1 MQVLTPPE
9 SYAFLLASF
18 AKVRHD
24 IILQCKTLSLYR
36 CIFLCELAIFLT
48 RVDTDYK
55 WHNIF
60 LHLFS

>member
-1 MQVLTPPE
+1 MQVPTPPH

-24 IILQCKTLSLYR
+24 IILQCKTLSLYW

-48 RVDTDYK
+48 SVDTDYK
-55 WHNIF
+55 WHYIF
-60 LHLFS
+60 LDLFS

>member
-1 MQVLTPPE
+1 MQLLTPPQ

-18 AKVRHD
+18 GKVRHD

-48 RVDTDYK
+48 SVDTDYE
-55 WHNIF
+55 WHYIF
-60 LHLFS
+60 LDLFS